1 MRANKIIQVL
11 VITIF
16 TFFCNRSNASH
27 IFGGELLYKHVSGN
41 TYEITLTVY
50 GDCTGSAFPNLIRSV
65 PEIKIFRG
73 NVLNQLTTL
82 SLASNSNVEVTPVC
96 PEKKDSTACKIPGSS
111 IPGITQFT
119 FSRRVSLPPSNN
131 WRIVFEGELG
141 VISGATAQ
149 AGRTNAITN
158 IAIGGGGSLMY
169 LEATLN
175 NLNEPNSSPQ
185 YTTIPTP
192 FYCINVE
199 QEYNQGANDPDNDSL
214 DFSLTPGLI
223 NSTST
228 VNYIAPF
235 TGQQPLAVA
244 ANAFNYNNING
255 QMTFTPNLVQNA
267 LVVNKVEEYKDGVL
281 VGTSMREMTFIV
293 LSNCN
298 NQPPSGILDTNT
310 VTGARVDFADKN
322 QVNVCIGDNVSFKVP
337 VRDGDNDSIT
347 VTLNSIPTGANA
359 FVLYNN
365 TDTPL
370 VNFDWQTQS
379 LPVGTYNFFA
389 NYKDDACPLSA
400 NQTQAYTIKI
410 VNPYSVSHKVLAPS
424 NCYHKVYVKLDVT
437 NGVIPRIITLKD
449 TNDNILNTYYDSTGD
464 GFTDSL
470 DVGTYNVKVTSNH
483 LLCGTDYQFT
493 LVDSGTYPIIPRVN
507 DTFLCL
513 NDEPIE
519 LLLVDSVDGMIEWF
533 MIDGTPLSGPPTYS
547 TNTPTVFRWKL
558 RQKYDVCYSDFDN
571 VIVSVHDLPNIEIQN
586 QPERVCIGD
595 GMTLRATGGID
606 YTWMPESEVI
616 QVDSMPY
623 TRVNQPTLYIVK
635 GIDERGCIN
644 YDSVLYDDIENCCRF
659 SYPSAFTPNGDG
671 TNDGWRVLN
680 YGNVEYFRVSIFNRW
695 GQRVFLS
702 SDPYKHWDGNY
713 FGKKCEVGTYY
724 FYVKGKCVTGGEE
737 EHKGTIQ
744 LIR

>member
-16 TFFCNRSNASH
+16 IFFCNRSNASH
-27 IFGGELLYKHVSGN
+27 IFGGELLYQHISGN
-41 TYEITLTVY
+41 TYEIQLIIY
-50 GDCTGSAFPNLIRSV
+50 GDCSGNSFPNLVTSV
-65 PEIKIFRG
+65 PEIRIFNG
-73 NVLNQLTTL
+73 NTVQQNITL
-82 SLASNSNVEVTPVC
+82 VQASNSNIEVTPVC
-96 PEKKDSTACKIPGSS
+96 PDKIDSTACKLPSS
-111 IPGITQFT
+111 TIPGIKQFT
-119 FSRRVSLPPSNN
+119 FTRRVILQPSAN
-131 WRIVFEGELG
+131 WRIVFEGALG
-141 VISGATAQ
+141 TSG

-158 IAIGGGGSLMY
+158 IVVPPPTSSGSLMY

-175 NLNEPNSSPQ
+175 NLNGPNSSPQ

-199 QEYNQGANDPDNDSL
+199 QEYNQGATDADNDSL
-214 DFSLTPGLI
+214 HFSLTSALEGRNI
-223 NSTST
+223 NAR
-228 VNYIAPF
+228 YISPYTA
-235 TGQQPLAVA
+235 QQPIAVA

-281 VGTSMREMTFIV
+281 VGSSMREMTFIV
-293 LSNCN
+293 LNNCN
-298 NQPPSGILDTNT
+298 NKPPTGLLDTST

-337 VRDGDNDSIT
+337 VTDGDSDNVN
-347 VTLNSIPTGANA
+347 VTLNSIPAGANA

-370 VNFDWQTQS
+370 INFDWQTQS

-389 NYKDDACPLSA
+389 NYQDDACPLSA
-400 NQTQAYTIKI
+400 SQTQAYTIRV
-410 VNPYSVSHKVLAPS
+410 VNPYAVSHTVLAPS
-424 NCYHKVYVKLDVT
+424 NCYHQVYVKLNVT

-449 TNDNILNTYYDSTGD
+449 TNDNILNTYYDSTGE

-470 DVGTYNVKVTSNH
+470 KVGTYNIRVTSNH

-493 LVDSGTYPIIPRVN
+493 LVNSGIYPIKPFVN
-507 DTFLCL
+507 DTDLCL
-513 NDEPIE
+513 NDEPSE
-519 LLLVDSVDGMIEWF
+519 LKLVYPLDGTIEWYTN
-533 MIDGTPLSGPPTYS
+533 DGTLISGPPTYS
-547 TNTPTVFRWKL
+547 TNSPAVLRWRL
-558 RQKYDVCYSDFDN
+558 RQKYDACFSDFDT
-571 VIVSVHDLPNIEIQN
+571 VTVVVHDLPNIEIQN
-586 QPERVCIGD
+586 QPQRVCIGD

-623 TRVNQPTLYIVK
+623 TRVNQPTLYTVE
-635 GIDERGCIN
+635 GVDEFGCIN

-724 FYVKGKCVTGGEE
+724 FNVKGKCVSGGEE
-737 EHKGTIQ
+737 EYKGTIQ

>member
-1 MRANKIIQVL
+1 MQGNKIIQTL
-11 VITIF
+11 IITIF
-16 TFFCNRSNASH
+16 IFFCNRAGATH
-27 IFGGELLYKHVSGN
+27 IFGGDLLYKHVSGN
-41 TYEITLTVY
+41 TYEITLTIY
-50 GDCTGSAFPNLIRSV
+50 GDCSGNAFPNLVNSV
-65 PEIKIFRG
+65 PEIKIFRN
-73 NVLNQLTTL
+73 NVLNQTI
-82 SLASNSNVEVTPVC
+82 SLFQTSNSNVEVTPVC
-96 PEKKDSTACKIPGSS
+96 PEKIDSTACKIPGSS

-119 FSRRVSLPPSNN
+119 YTRNVSLPPAAN

-141 VISGATAQ
+141 VISGTRSA
-149 AGRTNAITN
+149 AGRSTAITN
-158 IAIGGGGSLMY
+158 IAVGSGGSLMF

-175 NLNEPNSSPQ
+175 NLNGPNSSPQ

-199 QEYNQGANDPDNDSL
+199 QEYNQGASDPDNDSL

-223 NSTST
+223 TST
-228 VNYIAPF
+228 NSVTYIAPF

-255 QMTFTPNLVQNA
+255 QMTFTPNLIQNA

-293 LSNCN
+293 LNNCN
-298 NQPPSGILDTNT
+298 NKPPTGLLDTNT
-310 VTGARVDFADKN
+310 VTGARVDFSDKN

-337 VRDGDNDSIT
+337 VTDGDNNNVT
-347 VTLNSIPTGANA
+347 VTLNGLPTGANA

-400 NQTQAYTIKI
+400 SQTQAYTIKV
-410 VNPYSVSHKVLAPS
+410 VNPYAVSHTVLAPS
-424 NCYHKVYVKLDVT
+424 NCYHKVYMKLNVT

-449 TNDNILNTYYDSTGD
+449 SNSNILDVYYDSTGE

-470 DVGTYNVKVTSNH
+470 DVGTYNVRVTSNH

-493 LVDSGTYPIIPRVN
+493 LVDSGIYPITPMVD
-507 DTFLCL
+507 DTDLCL
-513 NDEPIE
+513 NDEPSE
-519 LLLVDSVDGMIEWF
+519 LKLVDSVDGMLEWYTSE
-533 MIDGTPLSGPPTYS
+533 GTPVSGPPIYS
-547 TNTPTVFRWKL
+547 TSSPAVHRWKL
-558 RQKYDVCYSDFDN
+558 RQKYNVCFSNFDN
-571 VIVSVHDLPNIEIQN
+571 VTVEVHDLPKIEILN
-586 QPERVCIGD
+586 QPQRVCIGD
-595 GMTLRATGGID
+595 GMALMATGGID
-606 YTWMPESEVI
+606 YIWMPESEI
-616 QVDSMPY
+616 TFVDSMPY
-623 TRVNQPTLYIVK
+623 TRVNKPTLYIVK
-635 GIDERGCIN
+635 GIDESGCIN
-644 YDSVLYDDIENCCRF
+644 YDSVLYDDIEDCCRF
-659 SYPSAFTPNGDG
+659 SYPTAFTPNGDG

-680 YGNVEYFRVSIFNRW
+680 YGNMEYFRVSIFNRW

-724 FYVKGKCVTGGEE
+724 FYVKGKCVSGGEE